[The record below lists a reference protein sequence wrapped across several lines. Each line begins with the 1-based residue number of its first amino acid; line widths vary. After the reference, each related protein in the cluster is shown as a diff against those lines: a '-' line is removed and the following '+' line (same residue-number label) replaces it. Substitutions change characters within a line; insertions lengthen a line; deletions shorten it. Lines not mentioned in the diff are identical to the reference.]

1 MKCVNCGN
9 AIPDKARFCPYCG
22 TQNEPQQETTQNGQT
37 TGQYQYQQPG
47 QEAPRQANTVNL
59 DSSLI
64 LKIGTAILGLI
75 YVIFALRYVF
85 NGVRTLLSVFSWGY
99 ATSIPGAVL
108 TLISGAC
115 YGGMAALLVFIG
127 FSKQREKAKS
137 LFTVLG
143 ILGIAIIGIAFLR
156 MLLFLVLGGDILFAI
171 KMLLNPL
178 FGTAAALAI
187 TYGLLYLTKEAPTVQ
202 DYQNMDSMSNMFK
215 DCADAV
221 QGAARDVASDVNAKA
236 DAYRSS
242 KTSDNQNTGYQG
254 QETAYTNYNT
264 NYTGGNMNY
273 SNGSPLKTDRGLL
286 GYILLTM
293 ITCGIYSYYF
303 IYTVARDVNTACEGD
318 GKSTGGLLQFIL
330 LSVITCGIYS
340 WIWQYSLGNRLAANA
355 PRYGMNFQENGT
367 TVLLWDLF
375 GIFLCGIGP
384 FIAMNI
390 IIKNTNSICMAYN
403 RSKGFM

>member
-9 AIPDKARFCPYCG
+9 DIPDKARFCPYCG

-37 TGQYQYQQPG
+37 NGQYQYQQPG

-64 LKIGTAILGLI
+64 LKTGTAILSLI

-254 QETAYTNYNT
+254 QE
-264 NYTGGNMNY
+264 
-273 SNGSPLKTDRGLL
+273 
-286 GYILLTM
+286 
-293 ITCGIYSYYF
+293 
-303 IYTVARDVNTACEGD
+303 
-318 GKSTGGLLQFIL
+318 
-330 LSVITCGIYS
+330 LSLIHI
-340 WIWQYSLGNRLAANA
+340 
-355 PRYGMNFQENGT
+355 
-367 TVLLWDLF
+367 
-375 GIFLCGIGP
+375 
-384 FIAMNI
+384 
-390 IIKNTNSICMAYN
+390 
-403 RSKGFM
+403 

>member
-9 AIPDKARFCPYCG
+9 DIPDKARFCPYCG

-64 LKIGTAILGLI
+64 LKIGTGILALI
-75 YVIFALRYVF
+75 YAIFALRYVF

-99 ATSIPGAVL
+99 ATSIPGGVL

-115 YGGMAALLVFIG
+115 YGGMAAVLVFLG

-178 FGTAAALAI
+178 FGTAVALAV

-202 DYQNMDSMSNMFK
+202 DYQNMESMSNVFK

-221 QGAARDVASDVNAKA
+221 QGAAKDVASDVNEKA

-242 KTSDNQNTGYQG
+242 KTSYNQNTGYQG
-254 QETAYTNYNT
+254 QETAYTNDNT
-264 NYTGGNMNY
+264 NY
-273 SNGSPLKTDRGLL
+273 SNGSPLKTDRSLL
-286 GYILLTM
+286 IYILLGVL
-293 ITCGIYSYYF
+293 TCGIYCFYF
-303 IYTVARDVNTACEGD
+303 MYTVARDVNIACEGD
-318 GKSTGGLLQFIL
+318 GKHTAGVLQLIL
-330 LSVITCGIYS
+330 LSLVTCGVYG
-340 WIWQYSLGNRLAANA
+340 WIWQYSLGNRLAENGN
-355 PRYGMNFQENGT
+355 RYGMNFQENGT
-367 TVLLWDLF
+367 TILMWGLF
-375 GIFLCGIGP
+375 GLLLCGIGP